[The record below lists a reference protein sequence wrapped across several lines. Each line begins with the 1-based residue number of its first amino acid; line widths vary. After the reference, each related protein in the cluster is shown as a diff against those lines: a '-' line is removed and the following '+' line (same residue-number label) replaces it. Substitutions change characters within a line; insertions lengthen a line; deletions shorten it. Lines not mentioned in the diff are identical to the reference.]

1 MRVAGGRELEF
12 ARERAIQKPGG
23 QTALTDERE
32 LLDANALGVERLRAQ
47 SPAAQRIIDDADI
60 ASEELLAQAIFQ
72 KAGLARDRRAID
84 RADQVADQ
92 RAGNAWVEYD
102 RHLAGF
108 DLARIGAGDRTLAGA
123 AADARGRNQIG
134 GVRRGRE
141 VIVALQRG
149 AFAGEG
155 RHGDTL
161 ARAQV
166 GAVETG

>member
-1 MRVAGGRELEF
+1 MRVASGRELEF
-12 ARERAIQKPGG
+12 ARGRAIQKPGG
-23 QTALTDERE
+23 QNALIDERE

-47 SPAAQRIIDDADI
+47 SPSAQRIIDDADI

-102 RHLAGF
+102 RPLAGF

-123 AADARGRNQIG
+123 AADVLGRNQIG
-134 GVRRGRE
+134 GMRGGCE
-141 VIVALQRG
+141 IIVALHRG
-149 AFAGEG
+149 PLAGNRG
-155 RHGDTL
+155 HRDAL
-161 ARAQV
+161 A
-166 GAVETG
+166 